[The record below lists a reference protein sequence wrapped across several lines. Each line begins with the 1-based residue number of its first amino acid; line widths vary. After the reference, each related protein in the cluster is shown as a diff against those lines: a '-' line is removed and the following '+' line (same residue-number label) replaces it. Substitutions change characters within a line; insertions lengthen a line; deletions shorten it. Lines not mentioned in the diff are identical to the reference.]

1 MIILG
6 CCDAT
11 VTDQACNEY
20 KDRLVQMTRTPLAEV
35 VEGVDKMAFQ
45 RYVPGGV
52 TMKIAEVQG
61 ALTSLGFFPGGRV
74 DGICGYRT
82 QSAIR
87 LFQEYVR
94 SVEKRECTPDG
105 RFGPQTEQ
113 HLTRWLGEHKA
124 PVWSAVIDR
133 WRANSL
139 TGTEYAAWLT
149 LLEQVKADSMRNP
162 NRVLQMVNA
171 FGKPTDTRTV
181 AHWDF
186 SPDQVHLIGTRQNH
200 FSGKFDDVFVL
211 LIKGL
216 VFKFQGSTDPGAS
229 TNPLGTP
236 WLVPGQHNYHF
247 GWHRRIYL
255 ALRPEGAGVL
265 VARAPHGQRLDEA
278 MLAAGRLE
286 ANASINVHWGGKG
299 MRADVKNWSE
309 GCQVINGTAYL
320 NATDELITCAA
331 FAGTNQTELNGN
343 LSKTRGAYNVLLD
356 LVTALGSDLPGN
368 SLTYTLLAEQ
378 DLDRAPALKQ
388 GLADAAARVAKMCA

>member
-6 CCDAT
+6 CCDDT

-20 KDRLVQMTRTPLAEV
+20 KDRLGHMTRTPLSEV

-45 RYVPGGV
+45 RYVPAGV
-52 TMKIAEVQG
+52 TMKVAEIQG
-61 ALTSLGFFPGGRV
+61 ALKTLGFFPGGQV
-74 DGICGYRT
+74 DGIYGYRT

-113 HLTRWLGEHKA
+113 HLKRWLGEHKV
-124 PVWSAVIDR
+124 PIWSAVIDR
-133 WRANSL
+133 WRANTL
-139 TGTEYAAWLT
+139 AGTEYAAWLT
-149 LLEQVKADSMRNP
+149 LLEQVKANAMRTP
-162 NRVLQMVNA
+162 NRVQQMVNA
-171 FGKPTDTRTV
+171 FDKPADTRKV
-181 AHWDF
+181 AQWDI
-186 SPDQVHLIGTRQNH
+186 SPNQAHLIGTRQNN

-229 TNPLGTP
+229 IHPQGTP

-247 GWHRRIYL
+247 GWHRRMYL

-265 VARAPHGQRLDEA
+265 VARAPQGQRLDEG
-278 MLAAGRLE
+278 MLATGRLE
-286 ANASINVHWGGKG
+286 PNASINVHWGGKG
-299 MRADVKNWSE
+299 MTANVKNWSE
-309 GCQVINGTAYL
+309 GCQVINGTVYL
-320 NATDELITCAA
+320 NSSDELINCAA
-331 FAGTNQTELNGN
+331 FSGVNQTELNGN

-356 LVTALGSDLPGN
+356 LVTALGSDLQG
-368 SLTYTLLAEQ
+368 SSIKYTLLVEQ

-388 GLADAAARVAKMCA
+388 GLADAAARVTKVFA